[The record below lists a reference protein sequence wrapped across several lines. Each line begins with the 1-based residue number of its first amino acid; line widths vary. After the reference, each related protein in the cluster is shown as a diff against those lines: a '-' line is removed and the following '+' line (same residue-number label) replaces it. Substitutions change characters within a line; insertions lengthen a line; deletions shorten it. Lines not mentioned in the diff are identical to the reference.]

1 VRYRK
6 YTAREERR
14 TAPSQHIHGI
24 RSFPLSG
31 LPKKATRTYRG
42 HGKGRVFAAVIAS
55 VGPFLL
61 QAVSN
66 ATQHGSVVK
75 DAVALARAQFA
86 RLRAVSR

>member
-1 VRYRK
+1 
-6 YTAREERR
+6 
-14 TAPSQHIHGI
+14 
-24 RSFPLSG
+24 
-31 LPKKATRTYRG
+31 
-42 HGKGRVFAAVIAS
+42 VFAAVIAS

-66 ATQHGSVVK
+66 ATQHGSAVK